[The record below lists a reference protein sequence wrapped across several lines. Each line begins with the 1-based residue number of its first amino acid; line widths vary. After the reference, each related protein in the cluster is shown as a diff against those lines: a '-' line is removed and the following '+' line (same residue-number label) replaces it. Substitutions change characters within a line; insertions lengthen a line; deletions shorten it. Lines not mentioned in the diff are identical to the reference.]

1 MPHFFPMFRGGGLFI
16 LIMGIGVVLGS
27 VFPGRRLLLVVLG
40 GAVGSVAIA
49 LSANA
54 LARPLGLPTRVQYWA
69 LAVAILIEAILIR
82 VVVARYKSAGERTFL
97 LAVLLVVG
105 VHFIPMAITFGPL
118 CAALGVSAMGNAG
131 LGLWKKRA
139 ASLNTLWSIDGGLK
153 IGFGGLMLSIASN
166 GGVN

>member
-1 MPHFFPMFRGGGLFI
+1 
-16 LIMGIGVVLGS
+16 
-27 VFPGRRLLLVVLG
+27 
-40 GAVGSVAIA
+40 
-49 LSANA
+49 
-54 LARPLGLPTRVQYWA
+54 
-69 LAVAILIEAILIR
+69 
-82 VVVARYKSAGERTFL
+82 
-97 LAVLLVVG
+97 LVVG

-118 CAALGVSAMGNAG
+118 RAALGVSAMGNAG